1 MKDAIVYLKTGE
13 KKFGVLLSQEP
24 SIQDQYEFIS
34 NNNLELFSET
44 QNSNFIEVMQVQQI
58 EAIEI
63 DLK

>member
-24 SIQDQYEFIS
+24 SIQDQYKFIS

-44 QNSNFIEVMQVQQI
+44 QNANFIEVMQVQQI

>member
-24 SIQDQYEFIS
+24 SSQDHYEFIS
-34 NNNLELFSET
+34 NTNLELFSET
-44 QNSNFIEVMQVQQI
+44 QSSNFIEVMQVQQI

>member
-24 SIQDQYEFIS
+24 TSQDQYEFIS

-44 QNSNFIEVMQVQQI
+44 QNSNFIEVMQAQQI

>member
-24 SIQDQYEFIS
+24 SSQDQYEFIS

-44 QNSNFIEVMQVQQI
+44 QNSNFIEVMQAQQI